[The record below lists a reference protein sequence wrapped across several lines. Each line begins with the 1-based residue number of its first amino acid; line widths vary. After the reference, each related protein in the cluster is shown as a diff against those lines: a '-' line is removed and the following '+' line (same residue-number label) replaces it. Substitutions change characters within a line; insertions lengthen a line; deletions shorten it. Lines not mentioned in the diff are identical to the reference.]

1 MGQEVVD
8 RLHRLMWKAPQRI
21 AIEIAEIWICDDESA
36 LEMSQSVVLVEFE
49 SVFAVSNLHK
59 GKVRSPTV
67 ARNLVN
73 IEEVSKA
80 FDIRPLLTKVSLGIS
95 EGERIGIVG
104 RNGAGKSTLMRII
117 TGEEAPD
124 AGRVTKSNSTAIGY
138 LAQIDNAD
146 PTATVGDVVLGDR
159 EKHEWAGD
167 SRIREI
173 FTGLFGGFDDH
184 LFERTFGNL
193 SGGEKRRVGLAK
205 LLIDD
210 IQLVLLDEPTNH
222 LDVEGVAW
230 LAEHLKRRTD
240 LAVLVVTHD
249 RWFLDEITERTWE
262 VVQGKVEEYEGG
274 YSAFVLAKAER
285 SRQSAATEA
294 RRNNLIRKEL
304 AWLRRGAPARTTK
317 PKFRVDA
324 ANELISAEPAPRDGS
339 ELLKFALNRL
349 GKTVLEAKDMQVKA
363 GDKELLS
370 HLTWNIGPGDRIG
383 IVGINGAG
391 KSTLMRVLASEL
403 QPAAGKLTTGI
414 TVKIAFLTQ
423 HLDEL
428 DPTWRVLEAVEKVAQ
443 YVELG
448 KGKTLSASQLCE
460 RLGFD
465 RDGQW
470 TPVGDLSGGERRR
483 LQLTRLLMDAPNVL
497 MLDEPTNDFDI
508 ETLTELE
515 DLLDSYGGTLLVVS
529 HDRYFLE
536 RVCDRFVGL
545 LGDLQLRDLPRGVDE
560 YLELRHQQSTPTQN
574 SGGKGKSSS
583 AAEERQL
590 KKDLTRVERQ
600 IEKGRAEVAR
610 LTAEQETF
618 AMDPTKLVEVSEQL
632 AKVSAELVTREEEWL
647 SITMALEG

>member
-1 MGQEVVD
+1 M
-8 RLHRLMWKAPQRI
+8 
-21 AIEIAEIWICDDESA
+21 
-36 LEMSQSVVLVEFE
+36 
-49 SVFAVSNLHK
+49 
-59 GKVRSPTV
+59 
-67 ARNLVN
+67 N

-80 FDIRPLLTKVSLGIS
+80 FDIRPLLDQVSLGVS

-104 RNGAGKSTLMRII
+104 RNGSGKSTLMKII
-117 TGEEAPD
+117 AGVEDPD
-124 AGRVTKSNSTAIGY
+124 AGRVTKSNSSRIGILSQVDTASK
-138 LAQIDNAD
+138 D
-146 PTATVGDVVLGDR
+146 ATVGDVVIGNR
-159 EKHEWAGD
+159 EKHEWASD
-167 SRIREI
+167 ARIREI

-184 LFERTFGNL
+184 LFERTFASL

-210 IQLVLLDEPTNH
+210 LDLMLLDEPTNH

-230 LAEHLKRRTD
+230 LAEHLNARKD

-249 RWFLDEITERTWE
+249 RWFLDAVTDRTWE
-262 VVQGKVEEYEGG
+262 VVLGKVEEYDGG

-285 SRQSAATEA
+285 ARQAGAMDA

-324 ANELISAEPAPRDGS
+324 ANELISAEPAPRDS
-339 ELLKFALNRL
+339 TELLKFALNRL
-349 GKTVLEAKDMQVKA
+349 GNTVFELHHAQIQA
-363 GDKELLS
+363 GEKELI
-370 HLTWNIGPGDRIG
+370 HDLTWNVGPGDRIG

-391 KSTLMRVLASEL
+391 KTTLMRTLAGQLKPTS
-403 QPAAGKLTTGI
+403 GKLVTGI

-428 DPTWRVLEAVEKVAQ
+428 DPKWRLLEAVEKVATH
-443 YVELG
+443 VEIG

-465 RDGQW
+465 RDAQW

-483 LQLTRLLMDAPNVL
+483 LQLTRLLMDSPNVL
-497 MLDEPTNDFDI
+497 LLDEPTNDFDI

-515 DLLDSYGGTLLVVS
+515 DLLDSYGGTLIVIS

-536 RVCDRFVGL
+536 RVCDRFYGL
-545 LGDLQLRDLPRGVDE
+545 LGDKVLRDLPRGVDQ
-560 YLELRHQQSTPTQN
+560 YLEQRATSSAPSTE
-574 SGGKGKSSS
+574 SAAKEGSVSS
-583 AAEERQL
+583 AAQLRQL

-600 IEKGRAEVAR
+600 VAKGKER
-610 LTAEQETF
+610 LAQLKSELEAAAF
-618 AMDPTKLVEVSEQL
+618 SPDKLLEL
-632 AKVSAELVTREEEWL
+632 SAEIATVESDLVVREEEWL
-647 SITMALEG
+647 EITLALES

>member
-1 MGQEVVD
+1 M
-8 RLHRLMWKAPQRI
+8 
-21 AIEIAEIWICDDESA
+21 
-36 LEMSQSVVLVEFE
+36 
-49 SVFAVSNLHK
+49 
-59 GKVRSPTV
+59 

-117 TGEEAPD
+117 TGEESPD
-124 AGRVTKSNSTAIGY
+124 AGRVTKSNATNIGY
-138 LAQIDNAD
+138 LAQIDKAD
-146 PTATVGDVVLGDR
+146 PAATVGDVVLGDR

-167 SRIREI
+167 ARIREI

-210 IQLVLLDEPTNH
+210 IQLILLDEPTNH

-230 LAEHLKRRTD
+230 LAEHLKKRSD

-249 RWFLDEITERTWE
+249 RWFLDEITDRTWE
-262 VVQGKVEEYEGG
+262 VVQGAVEEYDGG

-285 SRQSAATEA
+285 SRQAAATEA

-317 PKFRVDA
+317 PKFRVDV

-349 GKTVLEAKDMQVKA
+349 GKTVLESKDMQVKA

-391 KSTLMRVLASEL
+391 KSTLMRVLAGEL

-443 YVELG
+443 FVELG

-560 YLELRHQQSTPTQN
+560 YLELRYVKNQPAQSSTN
-574 SGGKGKSSS
+574 KGKSSN

-600 IEKGRAEVAR
+600 IEKGKAEVIR
-610 LTAEQETF
+610 LTQEQEVH
-618 AMDPTKLVEVSEQL
+618 AMDSGKLLEITEQL
-632 AKVSAELVTREEEWL
+632 AKVTAELATREEEWL
-647 SITMALEG
+647 SITLALEG

>member
-1 MGQEVVD
+1 M
-8 RLHRLMWKAPQRI
+8 
-21 AIEIAEIWICDDESA
+21 
-36 LEMSQSVVLVEFE
+36 
-49 SVFAVSNLHK
+49 
-59 GKVRSPTV
+59 

-80 FDIRPLLTKVSLGIS
+80 FDIRPLLVKVSLGIS

-104 RNGAGKSTLMRII
+104 RNGAGKSTLMKII
-117 TGEEAPD
+117 TGQEPADE
-124 AGRVTKSNSTAIGY
+124 GRVTKSNSTNIGF
-138 LAQIDNAD
+138 LAQIDKAD
-146 PTATVGDVVLGDR
+146 PTATVGEVVLGDR

-167 SRIREI
+167 ARIREI
-173 FTGLFGGFDDH
+173 FVGLFGGFDDH
-184 LFERTFGNL
+184 LFERKFGNL

-210 IQLVLLDEPTNH
+210 LQLILLDEPTNH

-230 LAEHLKRRTD
+230 LASHLKSRKD

-249 RWFLDEITERTWE
+249 RWFLDEVTERTWE
-262 VVQGKVEEYEGG
+262 VVHGSVEEYDGG

-285 SRQSAATEA
+285 SRQAAASEA

-349 GKTVLEAKDMQVKA
+349 GKTVLETKDMQVKA
-363 GDKELLS
+363 GEKELLS

-391 KSTLMRVLASEL
+391 KSTLMRVLASQL
-403 QPAAGKLTTGI
+403 PPAAGKLTTGI

-443 YVELG
+443 FVELG

-515 DLLDSYGGTLLVVS
+515 DLLDSFGGTLLVVS

-560 YLELRHQQSTPTQN
+560 YLELRHASSLPVSTK
-574 SGGKGKSSS
+574 SEGGKSSS
-583 AAEERQL
+583 AAEQRQL

-600 IEKGRAEVAR
+600 IEKGKAEVVRITTELEAGGSDSGKL
-610 LTAEQETF
+610 LTLTE
-618 AMDPTKLVEVSEQL
+618 
-632 AKVSAELVTREEEWL
+632 ELQKISSDLHKREEEWL
-647 SITMALEG
+647 EITLALEGQ

>member
-1 MGQEVVD
+1 M
-8 RLHRLMWKAPQRI
+8 
-21 AIEIAEIWICDDESA
+21 
-36 LEMSQSVVLVEFE
+36 
-49 SVFAVSNLHK
+49 
-59 GKVRSPTV
+59 

-73 IEEVSKA
+73 IEELSKA

-117 TGEEAPD
+117 SGEETPD
-124 AGRVTKSNSTAIGY
+124 AGRVTKSNSTNIGF

-146 PTATVGDVVLGDR
+146 PNATVGEVVLGDR

-167 SRIREI
+167 PRIREI

-184 LFERTFGNL
+184 LFERRFGKL

-210 IQLVLLDEPTNH
+210 LQLVLLDEPTNH

-230 LAEHLKRRTD
+230 LASHLKKRTD

-262 VVQGKVEEYEGG
+262 VVQGRVEEYDGG
-274 YSAFVLAKAER
+274 YSAFVLSKAER
-285 SRQSAATEA
+285 SRQSASMEA

-349 GKTVLEAKDMQVKA
+349 GKTVLETNDMQIKA

-383 IVGINGAG
+383 IVGVNGAG
-391 KSTLMRVLASEL
+391 KSTLLRVLASEL
-403 QPAAGKLTTGI
+403 APTGGKLVTGI

-560 YLELRHQQSTPTQN
+560 YLELRRASLNPTSASAN
-574 SGGKGKSSS
+574 KGKGSS

-590 KKDLTRVERQ
+590 KKDLARVEKQ
-600 IEKGRAEVAR
+600 IAKAKDELAA
-610 LTAEQETF
+610 LATEQADITITPERF
-618 AMDPTKLVEVSEQL
+618 LEIDERIKNLSQDL
-632 AKVSAELVTREEEWL
+632 INREEEWL
-647 SITMALEG
+647 TVTEKLEC